1 MKNLREKNQQYQ
13 NRLRKD
19 EKSQRMQ
26 QDHMVKLQERVRD
39 MRDEKKTPDVSE
51 MEGVMQQL
59 SDATRQVE
67 VAERARE
74 SETKKKNHEIKNL
87 QKFVQELDEKLKQT
101 QKELKEKDK
110 QLQITLLRMKD
121 VQRNN
126 RHGQLTPLRGNLN
139 SSTIVSNNN
148 QSQEDIKEEPR
159 AEAKGPLPSLSQ
171 NNKKPSSQKQK
182 YGTSTVPSSPK
193 GLPQVL
199 EQPNRAV

>member
-39 MRDEKKTPDVSE
+39 MRDEKKAPDVSE

-59 SDATRQVE
+59 SEATRQVE

-101 QKELKEKDK
+101 
-110 QLQITLLRMKD
+110 
-121 VQRNN
+121 
-126 RHGQLTPLRGNLN
+126 
-139 SSTIVSNNN
+139 
-148 QSQEDIKEEPR
+148 
-159 AEAKGPLPSLSQ
+159 
-171 NNKKPSSQKQK
+171 
-182 YGTSTVPSSPK
+182 
-193 GLPQVL
+193 
-199 EQPNRAV
+199 